1 MPEPFGRQDVLRWF
15 AANHPEVN
23 PSTASAH
30 LQFATSNAPLESRG
44 VFASR
49 TPLVTR
55 VGRGEYV
62 AYRPGADALGSPVVA
77 EPVTMPPRAPR
88 HAASGEFDI
97 VLVSCGRA
105 KQAGP
110 SRAADL
116 YTSDGFRKRRAIA
129 EDAGRSW
136 FILSAEHGLV
146 SPDEWL
152 APYDLALANA
162 PADYRD
168 AWGLWVT
175 ARLALKAGG
184 LQDLSIL
191 VLAPA
196 AYSTAIIAP
205 LLAAGAAVQDP
216 LSGLRQGEQGAWLTT
231 EVQRR
236 RIATHPAAPARPTP
250 TPTIARPTDRRG
262 VADALL
268 EYRRG
273 NEKLH
278 RSRLGFAHT
287 AEGDALLQADPFAFL
302 IGVILDEGI
311 QAERAWQGP
320 LELKNRRGHLDPWR
334 LRSQLG
340 AVRGA
345 IAAPPALH
353 RFIEVMASA
362 VVMAAERVCT
372 VYAGDA
378 GRLWAPGS
386 TAAQVDARFREFH
399 KVGPKKAAMAVELL
413 VSHFG
418 IELEELSGSNVA
430 YDVHVRRVFLRS
442 GLVDRDD
449 IGLVTAVARQLNPER
464 PVLLDQPTW
473 LIGRRWCHA
482 TAPDCPGCPLRDV
495 CPQLTHRN
503 V

>member
-1 MPEPFGRQDVLRWF
+1 M
-15 AANHPEVN
+15 EVPCVVRCDWLA
-23 PSTASAH
+23 PSPSPRRALTGPTTRRTNEWGLLPGH
-30 LQFATSNAPLESRG
+30 QRG
-44 VFASR
+44 L
-49 TPLVTR
+49 TPGHQWGLFH
-55 VGRGEYV
+55 GHG
-62 AYRPGADALGSPVVA
+62 
-77 EPVTMPPRAPR
+77 
-88 HAASGEFDI
+88 H
-97 VLVSCGRA
+97 
-105 KQAGP
+105 
-110 SRAADL
+110 L

-129 EDAGRSW
+129 EDAGCSW

-162 PADYRD
+162 PSDYRD
-168 AWGLWVT
+168 AWGRWVT
-175 ARLALKAGG
+175 ARLAFKTGG
-184 LQDLSIL
+184 LQDQSIL

-196 AYSTAIIAP
+196 AYSNAIIAP
-205 LLAAGAAVQDP
+205 LRAAGAAVQDP

-236 RIATHPAAPARPTP
+236 RIATPPAAPEH
-250 TPTIARPTDRRG
+250 PTDTPLIANRTDRQG

-268 EYRRG
+268 EYRKG

-287 AEGDALLQADPFAFL
+287 AEADALLQADPFAFL